1 MTRFIVI
8 ALLAADAY
16 IGIRFLLNVLGARK
30 TSKYGAGSTALYAFL
45 FIGLAIAGC
54 YFLFI
59 RHDLR
64 TSLWLSIGPW
74 ALGLLILFITMITS
88 DYK

>member
-1 MTRFIVI
+1 MARFIVI
-8 ALLAADAY
+8 ALLAVDSY
-16 IGIRFLLNVLGARK
+16 IGIRFLLNVLGILK
-30 TSKYGAGSTALYAFL
+30 TSKYGSGSTALYAFL
-45 FIGLAIAGC
+45 FLGLSITGF

-64 TSLWLSIGPW
+64 TSLWLSAGPW
-74 ALGLLILFITMITS
+74 VLGLLILFITMITS